1 MCKLHLGVRVTT
13 GFYTPLDIKIQS
25 RSCRYFQVTLGQG
38 VVAGLQDN
46 FNVFCGT
53 LHMLFFMCFSI
64 LLLAYVIGAMA
75 MPLSLN

>member
-13 GFYTPLDIKIQS
+13 GFYTPLDIKIP
-25 RSCRYFQVTLGQG
+25 FQVTLGQG
-38 VVAGLQDN
+38 VVAGLHDN